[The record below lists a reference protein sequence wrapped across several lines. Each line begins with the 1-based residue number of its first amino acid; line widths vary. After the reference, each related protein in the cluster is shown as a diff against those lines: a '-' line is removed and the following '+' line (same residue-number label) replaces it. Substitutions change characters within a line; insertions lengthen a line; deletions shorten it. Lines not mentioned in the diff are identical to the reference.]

1 MIPKSDWLK
10 SLQRLKRKKNY
21 FGIASLFYLN
31 YTQSH
36 LQSLTFPYI
45 PLLNEHYVNGVLWT
59 EIIYL
64 MIASML
70 LTSCPSNQYFWGYL
84 NVILCILK
92 VVCILLAQ
100 EHPLLLSKLTRTS
113 SQKHCK
119 IFEVYHFRSKYP
131 YYHSAYLVGVCK
143 RMSMT
148 VSTLCAVGNKVLK
161 NCTLVISASS

>member
-10 SLQRLKRKKNY
+10 SVQRLKRKKNY

-92 VVCILLAQ
+92 VVCILVAQ
-100 EHPLLLSKLTRTS
+100 EHPFLLSKLR
-113 SQKHCK
+113 CK
-119 IFEVYHFRSKYP
+119 GTGKQNLTACI
-131 YYHSAYLVGVCK
+131 
-143 RMSMT
+143 
-148 VSTLCAVGNKVLK
+148 LK
-161 NCTLVISASS
+161 PHEHQECILSHLIVPMKDQLKFTQ